1 LEFRIW
7 NAGHEFQI
15 PTSKFPIL
23 QRALNHGRWL
33 VADGIGR

>member
-15 PTSKFPIL
+15 PTSQFLIL
-23 QRALNHGRWL
+23 QRALN
-33 VADGIGR
+33 DQMTKC